1 VLRLNGNFRCIIHCN
16 DENRDL
22 IMELESKVKNSKINY
37 KASNGS
43 RYREIIE
50 KFISNPPK
58 TLSIGG
64 LDEKGDMTFSI
75 CMKDIGLAYKD
86 YRNYENE
93 FFSRFIIDF
102 IGELIVRENLNEFV
116 NNMNG
121 YGVEEYTS
129 VVEAYGSHKQF
140 GITAQKGQ
148 LIFKFH
154 VSFIK
159 HILTEDLREIL

>member
-1 VLRLNGNFRCIIHCN
+1 
-16 DENRDL
+16 
-22 IMELESKVKNSKINY
+22 MELESQVERNKTNY

-43 RYREIIE
+43 RYREII
-50 KFISNPPK
+50 KMLISNPPK
-58 TLSIGG
+58 AISIGG

-75 CMKDIGLAYKD
+75 CMKELGLAYKD

-121 YGVEEYTS
+121 YGVEEYMS
-129 VVEAYGSHKQF
+129 VVETYGSHKQF
-140 GITAQKGQ
+140 GIKAQKGL

-159 HILTEDLREIL
+159 HILTEDLKEIL

>member
-1 VLRLNGNFRCIIHCN
+1 
-16 DENRDL
+16 
-22 IMELESKVKNSKINY
+22 MELESQVERNKTNY

-50 KFISNPPK
+50 KLISNPPK
-58 TLSIGG
+58 AISIGG

-75 CMKDIGLAYKD
+75 CMKELGLAYKD

-116 NNMNG
+116 NNMSG

-129 VVEAYGSHKQF
+129 VVESYGSHKQF
-140 GITAQKGQ
+140 GIKAQKGR

-159 HILTEDLREIL
+159 HILTEDLKEIL